1 MNIYKKTQTAQQ
13 NHFMLVFILHVFSLA
28 LFISNSGCKQG
39 TRCSK
44 QQITIFTAMGMKDVV
59 QDICAVYED
68 SFQADIV
75 FNFAGSG
82 TLSKQIANGARCD
95 IILLA
100 NKKWAF
106 YLDSMGL
113 ILSGSYTEL
122 VKNTLMLV
130 VPKRQTPIKI
140 DFNDPDKFI
149 KEFRGNLAMGNPAYV
164 PAGMYAQEAIKNL
177 KWENALQNRTIY
189 TKDVRS
195 ALKLVEMNEAKAGIV
210 YATDALL
217 SDKISM
223 AGHFP
228 DSTHQPIIFVGAM
241 HTSVNAKAKKLFR
254 FFNGKTA
261 ANYWKK
267 YGFTMI

>member
-1 MNIYKKTQTAQQ
+1 MKKYRTIQTAHK
-13 NHFMLVFILHVFSLA
+13 NHSMLVFILLVFSLA
-28 LFISNSGCKQG
+28 LFIGNSGCKQG
-39 TRCSK
+39 ARCSK
-44 QQITIFTAMGMKDVV
+44 QQITIFTAMGMKNVV
-59 QDICAVYED
+59 QDICAEYED
-68 SFQADIV
+68 SFQVDIV
-75 FNFAGSG
+75 LNFASSG
-82 TLSKQIANGARCD
+82 TLSRQVANGAQCD

-106 YLDSMGL
+106 YLDSLRL
-113 ILSGSYTEL
+113 IHSESYTEL
-122 VKNTLMLV
+122 VQNTLMLV
-130 VPKRQTPIKI
+130 VPKSQTPINV

-149 KEFRGNLAMGNPAYV
+149 NEFRGNLAMGNPAYV

-177 KWENALQNRTIY
+177 KWDYALQNRTIY

-241 HTSVNAKAKKLFR
+241 HTSGDAKAQKLFR
-254 FFNGKTA
+254 FFRGRTA
-261 ANYWKK
+261 AKYWKK